1 MFERVDWTTVWAVG
15 WCHVPGPEPRER
27 AATPST
33 RYWRSEN
40 GGQDAERSE
49 STLGGPRPPMSIGQD
64 RNSCRNES
72 KRQDW
77 GNWCRAV
84 EGSLG
89 RALLSRRADLHRWL
103 GRSSLR
109 GVTLSGHRR
118 ACGSER
124 HRHREHGTKEKGHR
138 REKEKTSP
146 NGAHQGGCYNQT
158 SRKCRSCLVREP
170 IQWSGGDQR
179 PWRRKFLTET
189 KTLVTTSPVS

>member
-1 MFERVDWTTVWAVG
+1 LTTTSTVMTTTTRTTEHHATRVGLIRPRIEDGRDCLTGDMKETFPLGTRLFGHVERVDWTTVWAVG

-33 RYWRSEN
+33 RYGRSEN
-40 GGQDAERSE
+40 GRQDAERSE

-77 GNWCRAV
+77 GNGCRAV

-89 RALLSRRADLHRWL
+89 RALPSRRADLHRWP

-109 GVTLSGHRR
+109 GVTLS
-118 ACGSER
+118 
-124 HRHREHGTKEKGHR
+124 
-138 REKEKTSP
+138 
-146 NGAHQGGCYNQT
+146 
-158 SRKCRSCLVREP
+158 
-170 IQWSGGDQR
+170 
-179 PWRRKFLTET
+179 
-189 KTLVTTSPVS
+189 